1 MLHRR
6 GHRVRQLQRGFWIE
20 TESEALVTLLQATLD
35 YVRQE
40 GSEQWNK
47 IDTSGELGQGWVAQE
62 SASAEV
68 KLILCSS
75 TARRMKKP
83 QPHFGPH
90 EVPLR
95 KSFLL
100 LGDDQVLTTEWEHWS
115 NQSPSSQVRPL
126 VAANRRLY
134 LVLYGTELGE
144 AKDEEEAADR
154 FLVKEESRER
164 QWQALPRELKLAV
177 RRIHVNLGHAP
188 TASMLRA
195 LRVSRA
201 SEVAIKA
208 ARLFRCPDCPRMAE
222 PREPRPSKLPMTE
235 QVGLD
240 VFTEK
245 DSQGESWTW
254 LNILCQGT
262 TFQVCALLWDT
273 HANPTGTVVLENFI
287 SHWTSWAGYPE
298 RGILTDRTKYFLADF
313 AEDVSAHGCFFDSAS
328 KASPWQL
335 GQVERHGCRAR

>member
-1 MLHRR
+1 MHSR

-20 TESEALVTLLQATLD
+20 TESEALATLLQATLD

-47 IDTSGELGQGWVAQE
+47 IDPSGELGQGWVAQE

-100 LGDDQVLTTEWEHWS
+100 LGDDQVLTTEWEHWA

-195 LRVSRA
+195 RDGFQSSLPVS
-201 SEVAIKA
+201 
-208 ARLFRCPDCPRMAE
+208 P
-222 PREPRPSKLPMTE
+222 
-235 QVGLD
+235 Q
-240 VFTEK
+240 
-245 DSQGESWTW
+245 
-254 LNILCQGT
+254 
-262 TFQVCALLWDT
+262 
-273 HANPTGTVVLENFI
+273 
-287 SHWTSWAGYPE
+287 
-298 RGILTDRTKYFLADF
+298 
-313 AEDVSAHGCFFDSAS
+313 
-328 KASPWQL
+328 PWP
-335 GQVERHGCRAR
+335 